1 MLFYCTCCM
10 ILKPDW
16 QSGVAFL
23 FSSRFIPQLLLD
35 TRHCLR
41 AVIDS
46 NYDIYEHKRSTRRSS
61 KIDILKP
68 CWEAIS
74 SHFVIYVWSSCDL
87 FVSKCNV
94 LIWLLCCHFYDC
106 LQLFALSRSTF
117 NGIAGSILLL
127 VYKKAYFQRKV
138 TDIPT
143 RTVTLKHFAWKHFH
157 ILQHLRRICEF
168 YLI

>member
-1 MLFYCTCCM
+1 MEWRFCFLLGLFHNFYSIHGTVWELWLIPIM
-10 ILKPDW
+10 IYTNTKDQREDP
-16 QSGVAFL
+16 A
-23 FSSRFIPQLLLD
+23 
-35 TRHCLR
+35 
-41 AVIDS
+41 
-46 NYDIYEHKRSTRRSS
+46 

-117 NGIAGSILLL
+117 NGIAGSIVLL

-143 RTVTLKHFAWKHFH
+143 CTVNLKHFAWKHFH
-157 ILQHLRRICEF
+157 ILQHLRRILLNLAAF
-168 YLI
+168 LYVI